1 MLQSL
6 RDFYSRLQLR
16 TLTAA
21 ASVIVLGVLDIY
33 DVIDLQ
39 SIVSLFVEDEVRVG
53 KIVAVIGLVFGV
65 LRFIT
70 RTAVLAPKDD
80 EQ

>member
-1 MLQSL
+1 MLQKL
-6 RDFYSRLQLR
+6 RDFWQRLQLK

-21 ASVIVLGVLDIY
+21 AGVIILGLLDIY
-33 DVIDLQ
+33 DVIDIQ
-39 SIVSLFVEDEVRVG
+39 AIVALFVDDEVRVG

-70 RTAVLAPKDD
+70 KSAVLAPKDD
-80 EQ
+80 E